1 LGEYSD
7 KGISGQYLRPNIHP
21 IYQLARLIA
30 FSDNIFAFALTL
42 LILIFP
48 FQALPRGPFFTQLLT
63 LKDSFLAYFVS
74 FYTVGL
80 FWLAHHRYFRYIL
93 KFDTGLFL
101 INLVLLLFI
110 AILPFP
116 TYLLGADGFSSIA
129 AAFYAGMLSL
139 MNVLYLLLWWYASSR
154 HRLISPTL
162 EQDVITDERLRR
174 LLPLSMF
181 VISIGLALINS
192 FLAMAVWIAAGLL
205 THFVPL
211 GRRKSSRKGDE

>member
-1 LGEYSD
+1 MQEADSQYSWL
-7 KGISGQYLRPNIHP
+7 S
-21 IYQLARLIA
+21 RLIA
-30 FSDNIFAFALTL
+30 FSDNIFAFAITL

-80 FWLAHHRYFRYIL
+80 FWLAHHRYFRYII
-93 KFDTGLFL
+93 KSDTGLFL

-116 TYLLGADGFSSIA
+116 TYLLGADGFSSIV
-129 AAFYAGMLSL
+129 AAFYAGMLAL

-154 HRLISPTL
+154 HRLISPTF
-162 EQDVITDERLRR
+162 EQDVITSERLRR
-174 LLPLSMF
+174 LLQLSMF
-181 VISIGLALINS
+181 IISIGLALINS
-192 FLAMAVWIAAGLL
+192 FLAMAVWIAVGLPA
-205 THFVPL
+205 HFVPM
-211 GRRKSSRKGDE
+211 GRRKSSRKGDQ